1 MHEMV
6 NEREI
11 PFRRGDPER
20 KRKVLELFSAGLGA
34 TAIAQQVGG
43 TEASVRKIRDAEQKK
58 KVTAQAASQA
68 GPGNPRYQSIAD
80 NNLEASSAAARNE
93 LPESTTD
100 LHESVTVSS

>member
-1 MHEMV
+1 MNKLV

-11 PFRRGDPER
+11 PFRRRDPER

-58 KVTAQAASQA
+58 KLLLRLRVRQVLEIH
-68 GPGNPRYQSIAD
+68 GINPLRTI
-80 NNLEASSAAARNE
+80 
-93 LPESTTD
+93 T
-100 LHESVTVSS
+100 